1 MSQPHFTDGN
11 LIILF
16 GVHTE
21 SEAAETVPDYV
32 EERIRVCV
40 NIYRIVTTSK
50 PDRNN
55 TLVLV
60 VADINTG
67 QNIKK
72 MLIEGGID
80 EDLIVFNDRAKS
92 IEQTFDYLLKF
103 IKKRANPPYIYFVG
117 SVWHKEIY
125 DSAILS
131 KMNNY
136 QMRFEG
142 ASDHRPV
149 DSVSREKAL
158 NAPTKGIGHY
168 KDKLKNRAVDMII
181 NYIFPEDKNK

>member
-21 SEAAETVPDYV
+21 SEVAETVPNYV

-60 VADINTG
+60 VADTKTG

-72 MLIEGGID
+72 MLIEGGIE
-80 EDLIVFNDRAKS
+80 EDLILFTDYAKS
-92 IEQTFDYLLKF
+92 IEQTLDYVLKF

-131 KMNNY
+131 KMKNY

-142 ASDHRPV
+142 SPDHRPV
-149 DSVSREKAL
+149 DNVLREKAL
-158 NAPTKGIGHY
+158 NTPTKGIGHY